1 MIYSRRHEF
10 DHSKKNQ
17 NKICRLIMAMKIKA
31 PEVHFNAKK
40 QNYILRWY
48 APSGESSTET
58 FATKEKAYQ
67 ARAIKVLLG

>member
-1 MIYSRRHEF
+1 
-10 DHSKKNQ
+10 
-17 NKICRLIMAMKIKA
+17 MAMKIKA

-58 FATKEKAYQ
+58 FATKEKADQ
-67 ARAIKVLLG
+67 ARAIKVFLG